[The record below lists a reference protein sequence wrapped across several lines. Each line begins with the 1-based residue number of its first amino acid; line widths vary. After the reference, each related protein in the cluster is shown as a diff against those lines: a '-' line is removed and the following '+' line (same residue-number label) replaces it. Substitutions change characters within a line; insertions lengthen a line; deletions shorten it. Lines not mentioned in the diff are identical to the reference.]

1 VGEESPRAFCHH
13 GEMSVAMTSRFSRA
27 FAALAVLVSLSLCAA
42 RPAAAANKEH
52 QQLMADIRMLQEQ
65 AQLLQ
70 NTLGTLSEALKAL
83 NARLDQQADVNRKS
97 FADEKLLIDNLTKD
111 LGVVRE
117 KVDDNNV
124 RVGSLSQEVDALR
137 QLVQQAL
144 ARPVAPP
151 AVIDPNGGPAFP
163 GPASTTTSAALL
175 TPTPPPAAI
184 GTSPT
189 KAWEQAY
196 GDYAAGLYDLAVDGF
211 TAFIRDFPKHDQA
224 DNAQFLIGRSYLQD
238 AKNDKAV
245 EAFDKVIRMYPNS
258 NAIPDSYYLK
268 GVALRSLRQMDQARE
283 AWNTVV
289 QKYPDSAAASL
300 AKQALGTTKP

>member
-1 VGEESPRAFCHH
+1 
-13 GEMSVAMTSRFSRA
+13 MTSRFFRA
-27 FAALAVLVSLSLCAA
+27 VVALALTAGLSLATA
-42 RPAAAANKEH
+42 RPAAGANKEH
-52 QQLMADIRMLQEQ
+52 QQLMADLRMLQEQ

-70 NTLGTLSEALKAL
+70 NMLGTLADAIKAV
-83 NARLDQQADVNRKS
+83 NTRLDQQADLNRKA
-97 FADEKLLIDNLTKD
+97 FADQKLLIDNLTKD

-151 AVIDPNGGPAFP
+151 PVVVDPNGGPALPP
-163 GPASTTTSAALL
+163 GPIQTTTSTTA
-175 TPTPPPAAI
+175 PPAPIAPAPAAI

-224 DNAQFLIGRSYLQD
+224 DDAQFLIGRSYLQD

-245 EAFDKVIRMYPNS
+245 EAFDKVIRTYPASNS
-258 NAIPDSYYLK
+258 IPDSYYLK
-268 GVALRSLRQMDQARE
+268 GVALRNLRQLDRARE
-283 AWNTVV
+283 AWETVV
-289 QKYPDSAAASL
+289 KTYPDSAAASL
-300 AKQALGTTKP
+300 AKQALGK

>member
-1 VGEESPRAFCHH
+1 
-13 GEMSVAMTSRFSRA
+13 MTSRFFRA
-27 FAALAVLVSLSLCAA
+27 VVALALTAGLSLATV

-52 QQLMADIRMLQEQ
+52 QQLMADLRMLQEQ
-65 AQLLQ
+65 TQLLQ
-70 NTLGTLSEALKAL
+70 NMLGTLADAIKAVST
-83 NARLDQQADVNRKS
+83 RLDQQADVNRKS
-97 FADEKLLIDNLTKD
+97 FADQKLLIDNLTKD

-151 AVIDPNGGPAFP
+151 PVVVDPNGGPALPP
-163 GPASTTTSAALL
+163 GPIQTTTSTTA
-175 TPTPPPAAI
+175 PPASAAPTAI

-211 TAFIRDFPKHDQA
+211 AAFIRDFPKHDQA
-224 DNAQFLIGRSYLQD
+224 DDAQFLIGRSYLQD
-238 AKNDKAV
+238 AKNDKAID
-245 EAFDKVIRMYPNS
+245 AFDKVIRTYPTSNS
-258 NAIPDSYYLK
+258 IPDSYYLK
-268 GVALRSLRQMDQARE
+268 GVALRNLRQLDRARE
-283 AWNTVV
+283 AWETVV
-289 QKYPDSAAASL
+289 KTYPDSAAASL
-300 AKQALGTTKP
+300 AKQALGK

>member
-1 VGEESPRAFCHH
+1 
-13 GEMSVAMTSRFSRA
+13 MTSRSFRPV
-27 FAALAVLVSLSLCAA
+27 AALAPAVVMSLAMSMAIA

-52 QQLMADIRMLQEQ
+52 QQLMADLRMLQEQ
-65 AQLLQ
+65 SQLLQ
-70 NTLGTLSEALKAL
+70 NMLGTLADALKAV
-83 NARLDQQADVNRKS
+83 NARLDQQADVNRKA
-97 FADEKLLIDNLTKD
+97 FADHKLLIDNLTKD

-144 ARPVAPP
+144 ARPVALPP
-151 AVIDPNGGPAFP
+151 VVDPNGGPALPP
-163 GPASTTTSAALL
+163 GPIQTTTN
-175 TPTPPPAAI
+175 TPAPTVPAPTPAAI

-211 TAFIRDFPKHDQA
+211 TAFIRDFPRHDQA
-224 DNAQFLIGRSYLQD
+224 DDAQFLIGRSYLQD

-245 EAFDKVIRMYPNS
+245 EAFDKVIRTYPTSNS
-258 NAIPDSYYLK
+258 IPDSYYLK
-268 GVALRSLRQMDQARE
+268 GVALRNLRQADKARE
-283 AWNTVV
+283 AWDTVV
-289 QKYPDSAAASL
+289 KTYPDSAAASL
-300 AKQALGTTKP
+300 AKQAMGK

>member
-1 VGEESPRAFCHH
+1 
-13 GEMSVAMTSRFSRA
+13 MSVVMTSRFLPP
-27 FAALAVLVSLSLCAA
+27 FTALVLSLAIA
-42 RPAAAANKEH
+42 QPAAAANKEH
-52 QQLMADIRMLQEQ
+52 QQLMADLRMLQEQ
-65 AQLLQ
+65 TQLLQ
-70 NTLGTLSEALKAL
+70 NALGTLTEALKAV
-83 NARLDQQADVNRKS
+83 NTRLDQQSDANRKTS
-97 FADEKLLIDNLTKD
+97 ADQKLLIDNLTKD

-151 AVIDPNGGPAFP
+151 SVVDPNGGPALP
-163 GPASTTTSAALL
+163 APVQTSGGAGPTAPAS
-175 TPTPPPAAI
+175 PTPSVI

-211 TAFIRDFPKHDQA
+211 TAFIRDFPRHDQA
-224 DNAQFLIGRSYLQD
+224 DDAQFLIGRSYLQD

-245 EAFDKVIRMYPNS
+245 EAFDKVIRTYPTSNS
-258 NAIPDSYYLK
+258 IPDSYYLK
-268 GVALRSLRQMDQARE
+268 GVALRNLRQLDKARE
-283 AWNTVV
+283 AWEAVIKN
-289 QKYPDSAAASL
+289 YPDSPAASL
-300 AKQALGTTKP
+300 AKQALGAK

>member
-1 VGEESPRAFCHH
+1 
-13 GEMSVAMTSRFSRA
+13 MSVVMTNRLLRPL
-27 FAALAVLVSLSLCAA
+27 AALVLSLSFTSS
-42 RPAAAANKEH
+42 AAAANKEH

-70 NTLGTLSEALKAL
+70 NMLGTLTDTLKAV
-83 NARLDQQADVNRKS
+83 NARLDQQADANRKA
-97 FADEKLLIDNLTKD
+97 FADQKLLIDNLTKD
-111 LGVVRE
+111 LGVIRE

-144 ARPVAPP
+144 ARPSTTSQ
-151 AVIDPNGGPAFP
+151 IDPGGATAP
-163 GPASTTTSAALL
+163 GPVQTSTAAL
-175 TPTPPPAAI
+175 PVNPPPTAI

-196 GDYAAGLYDLAVDGF
+196 GDYTAGLYDLAIDGF

-224 DNAQFLIGRSYLQD
+224 DDAQFLIGRSYLQE

-245 EAFDKVIRMYPNS
+245 EAFDKVIRMYPTSNS
-258 NAIPDSYYLK
+258 IPDAYYLK
-268 GVALRSLRQMDQARE
+268 GVALRNLKQNDRARE
-283 AWNTVV
+283 SWDAVV
-289 QKYPDSAAASL
+289 KGYPDSAAASL
-300 AKQALGTTKP
+300 AKQALTAK

>member
-1 VGEESPRAFCHH
+1 
-13 GEMSVAMTSRFSRA
+13 MSVAMTSRSFR
-27 FAALAVLVSLSLCAA
+27 FVAALAVSFAIT

-52 QQLMADIRMLQEQ
+52 QQLMADLRMLQEQ
-65 AQLLQ
+65 TQLLQ
-70 NTLGTLSEALKAL
+70 NTLGTLTEALKAV
-83 NARLDQQADVNRKS
+83 NARLDQQTDANRKMS
-97 FADEKLLIDNLTKD
+97 ADQKLLIDNLTKD

-151 AVIDPNGGPAFP
+151 VVVDPNGGPALP
-163 GPASTTTSAALL
+163 GPAQTSSSAAPAA
-175 TPTPPPAAI
+175 PTSSAPAAI

-224 DNAQFLIGRSYLQD
+224 DDAQFLIGRSYLQD
-238 AKNDKAV
+238 AKYDKAV
-245 EAFDKVIRMYPNS
+245 EAFDKVIRTYPTSNS
-258 NAIPDSYYLK
+258 IPDSYYLK
-268 GVALRSLRQMDQARE
+268 GMALRNLRQMDRARE
-283 AWNTVV
+283 AWDAVIKN
-289 QKYPDSAAASL
+289 YPDSPAASL
-300 AKQALGTTKP
+300 AKQAIGPAKP